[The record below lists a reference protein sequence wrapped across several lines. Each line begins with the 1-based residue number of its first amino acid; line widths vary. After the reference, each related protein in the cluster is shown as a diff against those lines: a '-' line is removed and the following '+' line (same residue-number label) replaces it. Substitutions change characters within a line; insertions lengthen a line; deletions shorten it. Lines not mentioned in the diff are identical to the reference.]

1 MLARIVKIAVVFS
14 VGAIMLLVAIGNIFD
29 YNVNYDV
36 VQHVLAMDTVPETPL
51 KWRAITSPWLH
62 QAFYLIIIATEATAS
77 VLSLYGGFLMVRA
90 RAGDAR
96 SFNDARTVAIGGIAV
111 AFMLYVFGFMGVGG
125 EWFLMW
131 RSQTYNLQE
140 SAAHFISFLGPS
152 LIFVS
157 LPDVD

>member
-1 MLARIVKIAVVFS
+1 MISRIAKIAVVLC

-29 YNVNYDV
+29 YAVNYDV

-62 QAFYLIIIATEATAS
+62 QAFYIVIIGTESAAS
-77 VLSLYGGFLMVRA
+77 ALSLYGGFLLWRE

-96 SFNDARTVAIGGIAV
+96 SFNAAKGAAIAGIAL
-111 AFMLYVFGFMGVGG
+111 AFVLYVFGFMGVGG

-131 RSQTYNLQE
+131 RSETYNLQE

-157 LPDVD
+157 IRDVD